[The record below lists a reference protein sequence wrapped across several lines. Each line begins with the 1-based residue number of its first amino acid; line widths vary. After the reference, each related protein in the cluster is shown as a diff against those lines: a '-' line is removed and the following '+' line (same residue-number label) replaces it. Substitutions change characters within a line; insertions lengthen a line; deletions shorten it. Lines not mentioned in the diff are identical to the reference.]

1 MRPVKTISRFKIQQL
16 IPTSYNTIK
25 AVIIATDK
33 LAITKKKKSFVNHI
47 KPHTPKK
54 NWINLPWRINVDGST
69 G

>member
-16 IPTSYNTIK
+16 IPTSHNTIK

-33 LAITKKKKSFVNHI
+33 LAITLKKSFVNNI